1 MCGEVLRTACTVV
14 RALQPLSLANET
26 QIPPLGIKA
35 LKDISAF
42 LRKTSLPS
50 SGADFTGSWMKL
62 VKIQRLELNQILGRH
77 LSAELLLGLALQRG
91 SLCFLLEW
99 VQMAFKASVIS
110 PKDALIPSLSFLDW
124 MSQMQGCSNSSH
136 ESFQGDSRGF
146 IPLYQAALCLM
157 GKVLTNKHTQ

>member
-50 SGADFTGSWMKL
+50 SGADFTGSWMDMGEK
-62 VKIQRLELNQILGRH
+62 VKILIQSIFRETFVGRVIARVGSTKRLFV
-77 LSAELLLGLALQRG
+77 LSTRMGPNGIQ
-91 SLCFLLEW
+91 SICY
-99 VQMAFKASVIS
+99 Q
-110 PKDALIPSLSFLDW
+110 P
-124 MSQMQGCSNSSH
+124 QGCSNSLPQLPRLD
-136 ESFQGDSRGF
+136 ESNARMFQLQPREFPGRLKRLHPSVPSCSLPHGKGF
-146 IPLYQAALCLM
+146 
-157 GKVLTNKHTQ
+157 KK